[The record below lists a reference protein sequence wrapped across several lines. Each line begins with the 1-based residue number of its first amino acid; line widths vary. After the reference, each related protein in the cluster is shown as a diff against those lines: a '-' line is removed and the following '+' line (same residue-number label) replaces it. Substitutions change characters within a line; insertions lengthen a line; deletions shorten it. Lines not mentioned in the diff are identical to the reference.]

1 VRDVTQ
7 REEPQCSA
15 HTRIK
20 APQRVVVTREGAP
33 SLAHHAMPGI
43 REPLLRLLKPRHP
56 RATVEGRNS
65 KPSPETQMRNP
76 TPCWSENWA
85 RLDDY
90 IFNDIFGAFE
100 DGDPREAR
108 RRMRKTSFEEWLEMN
123 DYDMSI
129 WEFAH

>member
-1 VRDVTQ
+1 
-7 REEPQCSA
+7 
-15 HTRIK
+15 
-20 APQRVVVTREGAP
+20 
-33 SLAHHAMPGI
+33 
-43 REPLLRLLKPRHP
+43 
-56 RATVEGRNS
+56 
-65 KPSPETQMRNP
+65 MRNP